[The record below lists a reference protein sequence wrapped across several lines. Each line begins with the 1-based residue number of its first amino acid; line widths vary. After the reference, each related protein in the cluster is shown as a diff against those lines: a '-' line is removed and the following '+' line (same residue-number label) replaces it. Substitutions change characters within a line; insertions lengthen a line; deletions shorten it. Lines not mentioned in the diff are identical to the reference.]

1 MIPRFALLLLPLL
14 AVARD
19 IRLLRLEGPENP
31 PPRLFLLGTE
41 AEGELDLP
49 LLSPSTRRLAVGEGA
64 LELRLLKAKPAPR
77 EPLPADAPLIRI
89 PAGKDDL
96 LLILLAGPGSLG
108 FRAEVVAVPPSA
120 GAEGALLWF
129 NLQPRP
135 LHVRL
140 GEAAATVIPPG
151 ASRATLP
158 PVAPG
163 TPFSARLDLGS
174 GPEGREVRP
183 FLRATW
189 VRAPRGRLLSF
200 VVADPDRAAPRILS
214 VPDPD
219 EPAPAAPPRP
229 QVPAAG
235 RR

>member
-31 PPRLFLLGTE
+31 PPRLFLIGTE

-49 LLSPSTRRLAVGEGA
+49 LLSPSTRRLAVGEEA

-77 EPLPADAPLIRI
+77 EPLPADAPLIRV

-108 FRAEVVAVPPSA
+108 FRAEVVGVPPSA

-163 TPFSARLDLGS
+163 TPFAARLDLGS

-214 VPDPD
+214 VPDLD
-219 EPAPAAPPRP
+219 EAPAAPPPPRA
-229 QVPAAG
+229 PAAG

>member
-163 TPFSARLDLGS
+163 TPFAARLDLGS

-214 VPDPD
+214 VPDLD
-219 EPAPAAPPRP
+219 EAPAAPPPPRA
-229 QVPAAG
+229 PAAG

>member
-1 MIPRFALLLLPLL
+1 MIARFALLLLPLL

-19 IRLLRLEGPENP
+19 VRLLRLEGPENP

-49 LLSPSTRRLAVGEGA
+49 LLSPSTRRLTIGEGA

-77 EPLPADAPLIRI
+77 EPLPADAPLVRI

-96 LLILLAGPGSLG
+96 LLILLSGPGSLG
-108 FRAEVVAVPPSA
+108 FRAEVVSVPPTA

-140 GEAAATVIPPG
+140 GEAAVTVIPPG

-163 TPFSARLDLGS
+163 APFAARLDLGS
-174 GPEGREVRP
+174 GPEGSEVRP

-214 VPDPD
+214 VPDSD
-219 EPAPAAPPRP
+219 EPAPVAPPP
-229 QVPAAG
+229 PKFPATG

>member
-49 LLSPSTRRLAVGEGA
+49 LLSPSTRRLTIGEGA

-77 EPLPADAPLIRI
+77 EPLPADAPLIRV

-108 FRAEVVAVPPSA
+108 FRAEVVGVPPSA

-163 TPFSARLDLGS
+163 TPFAARLDLGS

-214 VPDPD
+214 VPDLD
-219 EPAPAAPPRP
+219 EAPAAPPPPRA
-229 QVPAAG
+229 PAAG

>member
-14 AVARD
+14 AAARD

-31 PPRLFLLGTE
+31 PPRLFLHGTDT
-41 AEGELDLP
+41 EGELDLP

-77 EPLPADAPLIRI
+77 EPLPADAPLIRV

-108 FRAEVVAVPPSA
+108 FRAEVVGVPPSA

-214 VPDPD
+214 VPDLD
-219 EPAPAAPPRP
+219 EAPAAPPPPRA
-229 QVPAAG
+229 PAAG